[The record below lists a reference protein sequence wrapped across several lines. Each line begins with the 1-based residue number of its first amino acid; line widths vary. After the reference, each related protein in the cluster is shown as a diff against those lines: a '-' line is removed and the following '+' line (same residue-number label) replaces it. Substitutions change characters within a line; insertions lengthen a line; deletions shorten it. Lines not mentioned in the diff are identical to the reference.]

1 MPHGEY
7 VIDKAPG
14 MIAPA
19 GDRPNRESTVGN
31 PGTFL
36 REESFLA
43 HANPRLRQ
51 LYTDLKSEG
60 YNIDFGVDA
69 LDNLQKLEWYYANAP
84 IRAILDHYGSG
95 PDESKTGK
103 AVPGYLGGG
112 IFESYSSTGERM
124 LWYVP
129 MQASGKEGHSLKLTP
144 DQVAKYDEY
153 GTFSD
158 KKIARI
164 EQERWEKKNNFYFA
178 VNDINAGTS
187 EGYKLAAAQNDLM
200 KEFLD
205 KYNQQRGEDN
215 SLSWW
220 KTFVPI
226 SFYQQRPGSNAQKAI
241 LSAVVDGRHIF
252 NPDNR
257 SSFGIVKPPTSSYVW
272 TTQSGVGGIGNADDS
287 GTITVGPGM
296 GGRNDDSFGLSD
308 GNHKNKL
315 ARLEQPLLKFD
326 SKTFPPDLDIHSV
339 TFTAFARG
347 RKTRLQEKSA
357 NLTGMVTLPIP
368 TDLSTGYGVQY
379 SQVGLG
385 VLGGKAQEFYR
396 EGGDVSSAVEKF
408 KVSEAGELLGEQA
421 KAIGAS
427 IAPDVA
433 AIIGGVFGG
442 LAGASVGAAASGV
455 ARGALSGAGIAVNPH
470 MAVLFEGVN
479 FRTHSFNY
487 KFSPRSADESK
498 ILKEIIFFFKMS
510 MHPTKDGLAFFNYP
524 DEFEINFSHPDYL
537 FNIGNSVLSSFN
549 VNYQPDGGSHY
560 HVNGAPVSLGLSL
573 NFTEI
578 EINTKEEIGGD
589 PNTGK
594 GGR

>member
-7 VIDKAPG
+7 VIPKAPG

-60 YNIDFGVDA
+60 YSVDFGVDA
-69 LDNLQKLEWYYANAP
+69 LDNLERLEWYYANAP

-112 IFESYSSTGERM
+112 VFESYSSTGERM

-129 MQASGKEGHSLKLTP
+129 HIAGGKEGHSLKLTP
-144 DQVAKYDEY
+144 DQVAKFDEY

-158 KKIARI
+158 KKIQRI

-178 VNDINAGTS
+178 VNDINVGTN

-205 KYNQQRGEDN
+205 KYNKERGEDN

-226 SFYQQRPGSNAQKAI
+226 SFYQQRPGSNAQRAI

-272 TTQSGVGGIGNADDS
+272 TTQSGVGGIGNADES
-287 GTITVGPGM
+287 GTITVGGGM
-296 GGRNDDSFGLSD
+296 GGPNNEELSLTE
-308 GNHKNKL
+308 GNNTNKL
-315 ARLEQPLLKFD
+315 ARLEQPIQKY
-326 SKTFPPDLDIHSV
+326 STKSFPPDLESHFV

-347 RKTRLQEKSA
+347 RKTRLQPKSA
-357 NLTGMVTLPIP
+357 RETGMVHLPIP
-368 TDLSTGYGVQY
+368 TNLATGYGVQY
-379 SQVGLG
+379 SEVGLG
-385 VLGGKAQEFYR
+385 VLGAKTQEFFA
-396 EGGDVSSAVEKF
+396 GGGTVKSAIE
-408 KVSEAGELLGEQA
+408 SADLAQTGDLIREQA

-427 IAPDVA
+427 IAPDVG

-442 LAGASVGAAASGV
+442 LTGAAVGAAGAGI
-455 ARGALSGAGIAVNPH
+455 ARGAIAGTQIAVNPH

-479 FRTHSFNY
+479 FRTHTFDY
-487 KFSPRSADESK
+487 KFSPRSAAESNT
-498 ILKEIIFFFKMS
+498 LEEIIFFFKMA

-537 FNIGNSVLSSFN
+537 FNIGNSVLSTFN

-560 HVNGAPVSLGLSL
+560 HHNGAPVSLQLSL

-578 EINTKEEIGGD
+578 EINTKQEIGGE
-589 PNTGK
+589 
-594 GGR
+594 GR